1 MAKWLV
7 YNKRADF
14 KAIGEKYHIDP
25 VVARIL
31 VNRDVGD
38 DASIAAYLHPSKKDF
53 GDAGLLQDMDKA
65 IALLQKAIQ
74 QNTKIRIIGDYDIDG
89 IQSTYILHQGLLRV
103 GADADYAIPDRIEDG
118 YGVNIRLM
126 ERCVMDGIGLVI
138 TCDNGIA
145 AAEAIAYAK
154 KEGLT
159 VIVTDHHEVPYELVG
174 GKKEYH
180 LPPADAVIDP
190 KREDCAYPCKK
201 LCGAVVAWKVI
212 LQLYQQH
219 GIPEEEAMAF
229 IENAAFATIGG
240 QFLSALWQLA
250 FLFGK
255 RTIIPLNATLLKLQL
270 NISKQIIQTGI
281 PAFLMQISNSVLNII
296 LNASL
301 VKYGGDL
308 ALSAIGIVTSI
319 QTLILMPITGLMQGQ
334 QPLISYNYG
343 ALKMNRVK
351 ETLKY
356 AIIGATMIAL
366 IGFIAVQFF
375 TKSIVYMFND
385 EADVVKLCS
394 HALHIWFMCLPLIGA
409 QVMCANYFQAIGKI
423 KISSVLNLLRQ
434 IIILIPCIII
444 FSSII
449 GLDGIFIAVPV
460 ADLSAFIITVLL
472 LKNALK
478 KEA

>member
-1 MAKWLV
+1 MKNDDKMGTKKVLPLLV
-7 YNKRADF
+7 EF
-14 KAIGEKYHIDP
+14 SIPAIIGM
-25 VVARIL
+25 L
-31 VNRDVGD
+31 VNAIYNIVDRMFIGNAPELGSVGL
-38 DASIAAYLHPSKKDF
+38 AGISICYPVTLVLMAISLMIGMGGATRFSIAL
-53 GDAGLLQDMDKA
+53 GQ
-65 IALLQKAIQ
+65 
-74 QNTKIRIIGDYDIDG
+74 
-89 IQSTYILHQGLLRV
+89 
-103 GADADYAIPDRIEDG
+103 
-118 YGVNIRLM
+118 
-126 ERCVMDGIGLVI
+126 
-138 TCDNGIA
+138 
-145 AAEAIAYAK
+145 
-154 KEGLT
+154 
-159 VIVTDHHEVPYELVG
+159 
-174 GKKEYH
+174 GKKEEAGKYMGNGLTLTIILGFLFMILGNLFLAPMLRLLGASKTV
-180 LPPADAVIDP
+180 LPYAESYLSIIL
-190 KREDCAYPCKK
+190 Y
-201 LCGAVVAWKVI
+201 GAVFQCV
-212 LQLYQQH
+212 
-219 GIPEEEAMAF
+219 AMAGNNF
-229 IENAAFATIGG
+229 SRAQGNPKNAMISQLIGAGFNILFDYILICLLHMGMEGAALATIGG
-240 QFLSALWQLA
+240 QLLSALWQLA

-255 RTIIPLNATLLKLQL
+255 RTIISLNISLLKLKL
-270 NISKQIIQTGI
+270 SVSKQIIQTGI

-308 ALSAIGIVTSI
+308 ALSAIGTSI

-343 ALKMNRVK
+343 ALKMDRVK

-394 HALHIWFMCLPLIGA
+394 HALHIWFMCLPVIGA